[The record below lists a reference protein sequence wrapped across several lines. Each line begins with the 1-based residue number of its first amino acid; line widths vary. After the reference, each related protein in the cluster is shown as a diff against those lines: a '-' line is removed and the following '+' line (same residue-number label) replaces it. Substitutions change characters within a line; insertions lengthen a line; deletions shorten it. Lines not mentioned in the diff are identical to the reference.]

1 MNSKEEHEAL
11 AALYGQTPMSPQDD
25 NLTYEDRVRMR
36 RMLDQLDQKEAGGQK
51 EFDLN
56 KPPTP
61 PYRYREYPFLMYH
74 PLQKPRPARS
84 HEERAAMLAQ
94 GWTEDPEPAPP
105 PEPVMTYADRLEA
118 EEMDRRLRRDE
129 QPNDNTGEAPNDNA
143 GEARRGAGKPR
154 R

>member
-11 AALYGQTPMSPQDD
+11 QAIYGQTPMPVEDD

-36 RMLDQLDQKEAGGQK
+36 RMLDNLDAKEAGGQK

-74 PLQKPRPARS
+74 PSQKPRPARS
-84 HEERAAMLAQ
+84 HEERLSMVAQ
-94 GWTEDPEPAPP
+94 GWSEDPEPAPA

-118 EEMDRRLRRDE
+118 EEMDRRLHE
-129 QPNDNTGEAPNDNA
+129 QPDDNA
-143 GEARRGAGKPR
+143 GEARRTGRPR
-154 R
+154 K

>member
-11 AALYGQTPMSPQDD
+11 AAVYGQSPMSPQDD

-74 PLQKPRPARS
+74 PTEKPRVARNI
-84 HEERAAMLAQ
+84 EERQKMLAM
-94 GWTEDPEPAPP
+94 GWTEEPEPASP

-118 EEMDRRLRRDE
+118 EEIDRRLHE
-129 QPNDNTGEAPNDNA
+129 QPDDNA
-143 GEARRGAGKPR
+143 GEARRTGRPR
-154 R
+154 K